1 MKVKENQSV
10 SIIGGGDGPTS
21 IFIARRNGKRPLK
34 QRIRNYFYKRRRRRM
49 EGKIVPGAHTLK
61 EVVTYADKK
70 YGVSEIEFTQYKY
83 VEQRKGLK
91 ESLILKHKP
100 ELLGEK
106 SEIIRPEV
114 YDEESVKR
122 MFQQIQERSERI
134 ARIPDSEMPMDFHIY
149 EMKIAQGLLVMEV
162 DYLWEVLGLSYSGSK
177 KERKKLKKIEQDL
190 YLYYGVTKED
200 IVTKSERYSSLVTTL
215 SS

>member
-10 SIIGGGDGPTS
+10 SIIGGADGPTS
-21 IFIARRNGKRPLK
+21 IFIAGRNGKRPLK
-34 QRIRNYFYKRRRRRM
+34 QRIRNYFYKCRRRRM
-49 EGKIVPGAHTLK
+49 EGKIVPGEHTLK
-61 EVVTYADKK
+61 EVIIYADKK
-70 YGVSEIEFTQYKY
+70 YGVIEIDFKQDRY

-134 ARIPDSEMPMDFHIY
+134 SRIPDSEMPMDFHIY
-149 EMKIAQGLLVMEV
+149 EMKIGQGLLVMEV
-162 DYLWEVLGLSYSGSK
+162 DYLWEIFGLSYSGSK
-177 KERKKLKKIEQDL
+177 KEMKKFKKAAQDL

-200 IVTKSERYSSLVTTL
+200 IETKSERYSSLVTTL